1 MDIHIGFEE
10 ISSIAIGIG
19 LSASCGFRVFLPL
32 LAAALGVK
40 FGFLPISDQWLWLG
54 SWPSLIILLTAS
66 IIEIIAYYAP
76 FVDNVLDAIAA
87 PMAIA
92 AGALLATSLMP
103 FEQQPALQWGLGIL
117 AGGSAAGTLHL
128 GSGFI
133 RLLSSKFTAGTG
145 NFVVTSTENAAAVG
159 GIISTLIIPILTAI
173 FVVISIFLILWIAY
187 IRFSKEET
195 KS

>member
-1 MDIHIGFEE
+1 MDIQIGFEE

-32 LAAALGVK
+32 LAAAIGVK
-40 FGFLPISDQWLWLG
+40 LGFLPIGEQWAWLG

-66 IIEIIAYYAP
+66 IIELVAYYVP
-76 FVDNVLDAIAA
+76 FIDNILDAIAA

-103 FEQQPALQWGLGIL
+103 FDQQPALQWGLGIL

-128 GSGFI
+128 GSGFV

-145 NFVVTSTENAAAVG
+145 NFVVTSTENAAAIG
-159 GIISTLIIPILTAI
+159 GIISSFVIPILTAI
-173 FVVISIFLILWIAY
+173 FVVISIFLILWMAY
-187 IRFSKEET
+187 VRFT
-195 KS
+195 KDTEKV